1 MTGFQVI
8 DNKAFDYYRKSWFA
22 DAAILFRE
30 ASNLPGITDRQRFT
44 AKRWMGACY
53 YITGQYA
60 EALEQFGEILK
71 VCQNDEQYHDLVC
84 LTLEYQI
91 HTFVAIADIRDSHAK
106 YLQVLS
112 EIDNSL
118 LWLKDVHKERYR
130 HSILSDKAR
139 VLGKMG
145 NIFQAFD
152 FAEKAYAEKKIYG
165 GGFYI
170 GSYIKLVAKYAR
182 LLGYQERAREVLKE
196 FREEQDDPHTRV
208 QVMTE
213 WICVLLGMAPPHIS
227 EALTVATK
235 IQDLTKSIQSPLNK
249 LVAHGEIGQ
258 VYIRAGLYADAFT
271 CFHIVRDIAIM
282 DNQNH
287 QRLLLMRAKEYLECA
302 SSLLTQDIDN
312 RANNLTNSL
321 SEFSKEIE
329 VVLNGLMDANNMK
342 SSTRVPAQM

>member
-1 MTGFQVI
+1 MTGFQLI
-8 DNKAFDYYRKSWFA
+8 DNKAFEYYRKSWFA

-71 VCQNDEQYHDLVC
+71 VCQNDERYHDLAC

-91 HTFVAIADIRDSHAK
+91 HTFVAIADIKNSHTK

-112 EIDNSL
+112 EIDKSL
-118 LWLKDVHKERYR
+118 SWFTDVRKERYR

-145 NIFQAFD
+145 NISQAFD
-152 FAEKAYAEKKIYG
+152 CAEKAYAEKKNYN
-165 GGFYI
+165 GGFYN
-170 GSYIKLVAKYAR
+170 GHYVKLVAKYAR
-182 LLGYQERAREVLKE
+182 LLGSQERALEVLKGYRDDE
-196 FREEQDDPHTRV
+196 DDPHTRV

-213 WICVLLGMAPPHIS
+213 WIRLLLGMTPPHIS
-227 EALTVATK
+227 EALTVAMK
-235 IQDLTKSIQSPLNK
+235 IQDLTKRIQSPLNK

-258 VYIRAGLYADAFT
+258 VYIRAGIYTDALI
-271 CFHIVRDIAIM
+271 CFQVVRDIAVM

-287 QRLLLMRAKEYLECA
+287 QRLLLMRAQEYLNCA
-302 SSLLTQDIDN
+302 SSLLTQDIDD
-312 RANNLTNSL
+312 RADNLMSRL

-329 VVLNGLMDANNMK
+329 MVLNRKLIVNT
-342 SSTRVPAQM
+342 STPGTRI